1 MDDGGQLQL
10 EIPTEAQTVLARAR
24 RRGQIRARA
33 AAVPVD
39 YQALNRMVR
48 RQRAALTR
56 AIKSRDPD
64 KVVLACRDAVH
75 EWRQPGSMWPDDWP
89 SWQCA
94 LDDVL
99 PWHAAVRLEDL

>member
-1 MDDGGQLQL
+1 MGEGAQLQL
-10 EIPTEAQTVLARAR
+10 DMPSEAQIVLARAR
-24 RRGQIRARA
+24 RRGQLRAR

-56 AIKSRDPD
+56 AIKSHDAD
-64 KVVLACRDAVH
+64 KVILACRDAVD
-75 EWRQPGSMWPDDWP
+75 EWRQPGSMWPDDWA

-99 PWHAAVRLEDL
+99 PWHAGVRLEDL